1 MKIRAG
7 VFFGGASVEHEV
19 SVITAMQ
26 AIGAMDETKYQVIP
40 VYVSKAG
47 EFYTGDHLKQLETYR
62 DIPTALK
69 NAQKVVLMKQK
80 DQTVLVLEKQKPFG
94 SSVVATLDVALPIFH
109 GTGGEDGT
117 MQAHFERLE
126 LPYTGPDVCASAI
139 GMDKWAMKAMFNI
152 AGVPCLPGVKAGRGA
167 YYTDPDAM
175 MDEIERKIGY
185 PVIVKPYN
193 LGSSVGI
200 GKARNRQALEEALE
214 EAFRYAEYALCER
227 AIEKLREIN
236 CSVLG
241 DADETRASVCEE
253 PLNATDF
260 LTYAD
265 KYQSGGG
272 SKGSKGAKSGG
283 ESAGMSSLARKVP
296 ADLDEETA
304 AKIRQ
309 LCVDAFRAINAAG
322 VCRVDCMMDG
332 DSGEI
337 FVNEINTIPGSLSFY
352 LWEASGL
359 SFAAL
364 MVELVRIALKRQR
377 QRKQLQFSFDTNL
390 LSTAQLGGAKG
401 SKGAKR

>member
-26 AIGAMDETKYQVIP
+26 AIGAMDESKYQIIP

-47 EFYTGDHLKQLETYR
+47 EFYTGEHLKKLETYR

-69 NAQKVVLMKQK
+69 QAQKVVLMKQK
-80 DQTVLVLEKQKPFG
+80 DETVLVLEKQKRFG

-117 MQAHFERLE
+117 MQAHFERLD

-152 AGVPCLPGVKAGRGA
+152 AGVPCLPGVKTGRGA
-167 YYTDPDAM
+167 YYTDPEAA
-175 MDEIERKIGY
+175 MDEIEQKIGY

-200 GKARNRQALEEALE
+200 GKARNRQALAEALE

-241 DADETRASVCEE
+241 DADETRTSVCEE

-272 SKGSKGAKSGG
+272 SKGAKGAKSAG

-296 ADLDEETA
+296 ADLDDATA
-304 AKIRQ
+304 EKIQ
-309 LCVDAFRAINAAG
+309 KMCAAAFRAINAAG
-322 VCRVDCMMDG
+322 VCRVDCMIDG
-332 DSGEI
+332 DNGEI
-337 FVNEINTIPGSLSFY
+337 YVNEINTIPGSLSFY
-352 LWEASGL
+352 LWETSGL
-359 SFAAL
+359 SFTAL
-364 MVELVRIALKRQR
+364 MDELVRLALKRRR

>member
-167 YYTDPDAM
+167 
-175 MDEIERKIGY
+175 
-185 PVIVKPYN
+185 
-193 LGSSVGI
+193 
-200 GKARNRQALEEALE
+200 
-214 EAFRYAEYALCER
+214 
-227 AIEKLREIN
+227 
-236 CSVLG
+236 
-241 DADETRASVCEE
+241 
-253 PLNATDF
+253 
-260 LTYAD
+260 
-265 KYQSGGG
+265 
-272 SKGSKGAKSGG
+272 
-283 ESAGMSSLARKVP
+283 
-296 ADLDEETA
+296 
-304 AKIRQ
+304 
-309 LCVDAFRAINAAG
+309 
-322 VCRVDCMMDG
+322 
-332 DSGEI
+332 
-337 FVNEINTIPGSLSFY
+337 
-352 LWEASGL
+352 
-359 SFAAL
+359 
-364 MVELVRIALKRQR
+364 
-377 QRKQLQFSFDTNL
+377 
-390 LSTAQLGGAKG
+390 
-401 SKGAKR
+401 

>member
-47 EFYTGDHLKQLETYR
+47 EFYTGQHLKKLETYR
-62 DIPTALK
+62 DIPSALAQ
-69 NAQKVVLMKQK
+69 AQKVVMMKQK

-152 AGVPCLPGVKAGRGA
+152 ASVPCLPGVKIGRGA
-167 YYTDPDAM
+167 YYTDPDAA
-175 MDEIERKIGY
+175 MDEIEQKIGY

-214 EAFRYAEYALCER
+214 EAFHYTEYALCER
-227 AIEKLREIN
+227 AVEKLREIN

-241 DADETRASVCEE
+241 DADEARASVCEE

-283 ESAGMSSLARKVP
+283 GSEGMSSLARKVP
-296 ADLDEETA
+296 ADLDDATAET
-304 AKIRQ
+304 IRKM
-309 LCVDAFRAINAAG
+309 CVDAFRAVGAAG
-322 VCRVDCMMDG
+322 VCRVDCMIDG

-352 LWEASGL
+352 LWEATGL
-359 SFAAL
+359 SFTAL
-364 MVELVRIALKRQR
+364 MDELVRLALKRQR

>member
-26 AIGAMDETKYQVIP
+26 AIGAMDENKYQVIP

-47 EFYTGDHLKQLETYR
+47 EFYTGDHLKQLESYR
-62 DIPTALK
+62 DIPAALAR
-69 NAQKVVLMKQK
+69 AQKVVMMKQK

-139 GMDKWAMKAMFNI
+139 GMDKWAMKALFNI
-152 AGVPCLPGVKAGRGA
+152 AGVPCLPGVKTGRSA
-167 YYTDPDAM
+167 YYTDPDAA
-175 MDEIERKIGY
+175 MDAIEQKIGY

-241 DADETRASVCEE
+241 DGEEARASVCEE

-283 ESAGMSSLARKVP
+283 GSEGMSSLARKVP
-296 ADLDEETA
+296 ADLDEATA
-304 AKIRQ
+304 DTIRRM
-309 LCVDAFRAINAAG
+309 CVDAFHAVDAAG
-322 VCRVDCMMDG
+322 VCRVDCMIDG

-352 LWEASGL
+352 LWEATGL
-359 SFAAL
+359 SFTAL
-364 MVELVRIALKRQR
+364 MDELVRLALKRQR
-377 QRKQLQFSFDTNL
+377 RRKQLQFSFDTNL

>member
-26 AIGAMDETKYQVIP
+26 AIGAMDESKYQIIP

-47 EFYTGDHLKQLETYR
+47 EFYTGEHLKKLETYR

-80 DQTVLVLEKQKPFG
+80 DETVLVLEKQKRFG
-94 SSVVATLDVALPIFH
+94 SSVVATLDVVLPIFH

-117 MQAHFERLE
+117 MQAHFERLD

-152 AGVPCLPGVKAGRGA
+152 AGVPCLPGVKTGRGA
-167 YYTDPDAM
+167 YYTDPEAA
-175 MDEIERKIGY
+175 MDEIEQKIGY

-200 GKARNRQALEEALE
+200 GKARNRQALAEALE

-241 DADETRASVCEE
+241 DADETRTSVCEE

-272 SKGSKGAKSGG
+272 SKGAKGAKSAGG
-283 ESAGMSSLARKVP
+283 SEGMSSLARKVP
-296 ADLDEETA
+296 ADLDDATA
-304 AKIRQ
+304 EKIQ
-309 LCVDAFRAINAAG
+309 KMCAAAFRAINAAG
-322 VCRVDCMMDG
+322 VCRVDCMIDG
-332 DSGEI
+332 DNGEI
-337 FVNEINTIPGSLSFY
+337 YVNEINTIPGSLSFY

-359 SFAAL
+359 SFTAL
-364 MVELVRIALKRQR
+364 MDELVRLALKRRR

>member
-26 AIGAMDETKYQVIP
+26 AIGAMDESKYQIIP

-47 EFYTGDHLKQLETYR
+47 EFYTGEHLKKLETYR

-80 DQTVLVLEKQKPFG
+80 DETVLVLEKQKRFG
-94 SSVVATLDVALPIFH
+94 SSVVATLDVVLPIFH

-117 MQAHFERLE
+117 MQAHFERLD

-152 AGVPCLPGVKAGRGA
+152 AGVPCLPGVKTGRGA
-167 YYTDPDAM
+167 YYTDPEAA
-175 MDEIERKIGY
+175 MDEIEQKIGY

-200 GKARNRQALEEALE
+200 GKARNRQALAEALE

-241 DADETRASVCEE
+241 DADETRTSVCEE

-272 SKGSKGAKSGG
+272 SKGAKGAKSAGG
-283 ESAGMSSLARKVP
+283 SEGMSSLARKVP
-296 ADLDEETA
+296 ADLDDATA
-304 AKIRQ
+304 EKIQ
-309 LCVDAFRAINAAG
+309 KMCAAAFRAINAAG
-322 VCRVDCMMDG
+322 VCRVDCMIDG
-332 DSGEI
+332 DNGEI
-337 FVNEINTIPGSLSFY
+337 YVNEINTIPGSLSFY

-359 SFAAL
+359 SFTTL
-364 MVELVRIALKRQR
+364 MDELVRLALKRRR

>member
-152 AGVPCLPGVKAGRGA
+152 AGVPCLPGVKAGRGT

-309 LCVDAFRAINAAG
+309 MCVDAFRAINAAG
-322 VCRVDCMMDG
+322 VCRVDCMIDG

-352 LWEASGL
+352 LWQPVG
-359 SFAAL
+359 
-364 MVELVRIALKRQR
+364 VPYKELLDRMIKLALKRAR
-377 QRKQLQFSFDTNL
+377 NEADIVYSFDTNVL
-390 LSTAQLGGAKG
+390 NNCSFGNPKAGKLSK
-401 SKGAKR
+401 

>member
-1 MKIRAG
+1 MADTVYTEPLTAELVAQIIEKENIDAILPTM
-7 VFFGGASVEHEV
+7 GGQTGLNIATELGKLGLLEGIKVIGSDVQTIADVEDRDLFANFMDRLNEPIPKCHAVESVEE
-19 SVITAMQ
+19 A
-26 AIGAMDETKYQVIP
+26 
-40 VYVSKAG
+40 
-47 EFYTGDHLKQLETYR
+47 LE
-62 DIPTALK
+62 A
-69 NAQKVVLMKQK
+69 V
-80 DQTVLVLEKQKPFG
+80 E
-94 SSVVATLDVALPIFH
+94 
-109 GTGGEDGT
+109 E
-117 MQAHFERLE
+117 
-126 LPYTGPDVCASAI
+126 
-139 GMDKWAMKAMFNI
+139 
-152 AGVPCLPGVKAGRGA
+152 
-167 YYTDPDAM
+167 
-175 MDEIERKIGY
+175 IGY

-272 SKGSKGAKSGG
+272 SKGSKGAKTGG

-304 AKIRQ
+304 VKIRQ
-309 LCVDAFRAINAAG
+309 MCVDAFRAINAAG

-352 LWEASGL
+352 LWQPVG
-359 SFAAL
+359 
-364 MVELVRIALKRQR
+364 VPYKELLDRMIKLALKRAR
-377 QRKQLQFSFDTNL
+377 NEADIVYSFDTNVL
-390 LSTAQLGGAKG
+390 NNCSFGNPKAGKLSK
-401 SKGAKR
+401 